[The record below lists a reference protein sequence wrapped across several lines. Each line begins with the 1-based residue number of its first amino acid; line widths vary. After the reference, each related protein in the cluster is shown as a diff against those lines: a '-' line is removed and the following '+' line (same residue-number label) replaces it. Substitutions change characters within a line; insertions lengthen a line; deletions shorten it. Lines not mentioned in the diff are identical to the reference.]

1 VFYPKPG
8 SFAIDAGFYISL
20 AATDERGVVRPQ
32 GAAADIG
39 AVEADGTVILQDGF
53 DGL

>member
-1 VFYPKPG
+1 LLG
-8 SFAIDAGFYISL
+8 
-20 AATDERGVVRPQ
+20 ATDERGVARPQ

-39 AVEADGTVILQDGF
+39 AVEADGTVILQEGF